1 MIVSSYSYAHEFT
14 PTYPTFE
21 PSHVEGILQTRMRLF
36 NKRNDVEYYELDVYD
51 NKWQPIKFG
60 ANEKV
65 IRVAYLQTK
74 IVDVY
79 IRKEDR
85 NKVLYICTL
94 SKHIAKKDT
103 TPLVSSRICSKVK

>member
-14 PTYPTFE
+14 PTYPKFE
-21 PSHVEGILQTRMRLF
+21 PSYVEGIMQTSMRLF

-74 IVDVY
+74 HIDVY
-79 IRKEDR
+79 VRKEDL
-85 NKVLYICTL
+85 NKVVYICTT